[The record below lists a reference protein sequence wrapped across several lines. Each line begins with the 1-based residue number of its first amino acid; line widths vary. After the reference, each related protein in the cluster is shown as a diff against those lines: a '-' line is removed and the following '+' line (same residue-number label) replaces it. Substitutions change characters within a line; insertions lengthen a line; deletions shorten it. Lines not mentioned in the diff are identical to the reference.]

1 MALRPCPECGRE
13 ISTQAAACPTCGYD
27 VRAKRAARES
37 SRRAVGC
44 LVVLLGMATC
54 YVVFGDPTGT
64 GTPRSDPNL
73 FNAKYAC
80 EQYIKPRLTSPS
92 TAKFGDY
99 GTTADAVTALPNGTY
114 QVVGYVDAQNA
125 FGGTLRKN
133 YVCEVL
139 IGGGRT
145 RVTSLEMED

>member
-1 MALRPCPECGRE
+1 MPLKPCPECGRE

-27 VRAKRAARES
+27 LKGKRAAQEQ
-37 SRRAVGC
+37 SRKAFGC
-44 LVVLLGMATC
+44 LVLLAVVGTC
-54 YVVFGDPTGT
+54 YAISKDEMALDAP
-64 GTPRSDPNL
+64 DPNL

-99 GTTADAVTALPNGTY
+99 GTTAEAVTALPNGTY
-114 QVVGYVDAQNA
+114 RVVGYVDAQNA

-145 RVTSLEMED
+145 RITSLEMED